1 VAKFNSVV
9 EFEWLEQAVREHLNK
24 TATRVMGVIKPLKL
38 VVTDFPD
45 DRVDELDAINNPEDE
60 SYGKRKV
67 PFTKTLYIEQSDFM
81 EDAPRKYFRLTVGK
95 EVRLRYAYLVTCT
108 DVVKDSEGNVVEVH
122 CTHDPDSRGGNAPD
136 GRKVKGTIHWVSAD
150 KAIDVEVRLYDRLF
164 SAENPDQVEE
174 GQDWKD
180 NLNPASLE
188 IVTAKLEPSVL
199 GATAGDRFQFERT
212 GYFCVDSDSTSD
224 KIVFNRTVG
233 LKDSWAKMQQK
244 KNS

>member
-1 VAKFNSVV
+1 
-9 EFEWLEQAVREHLNK
+9 
-24 TATRVMGVIKPLKL
+24 
-38 VVTDFPD
+38 
-45 DRVDELDAINNPEDE
+45 
-60 SYGKRKV
+60 
-67 PFTKTLYIEQSDFM
+67 M

-108 DVVKDSEGNVVEVH
+108 DVVKDSEGSVVEVH